1 MKPNKQMAVLL
12 FLAVSA
18 LAFALPAPAQEKK
31 PQLWFVEDNVVK
43 PAMAAQFEAAL
54 KEFNAAIWGP
64 YNWPWAMETYAT
76 EDFHYYLCYPMA
88 SLTDIDKAF
97 SVFTEI
103 VGKFGEQKH
112 DALNRKMGEASEYY
126 KQGTL
131 TFSPEL
137 SYIPEKPR
145 LKPEEMKFVYWGYC
159 YVLPGKEKEFEAQ
172 FKKIAALFKAKNVDS
187 GFNTFVGGIGTDL
200 PFYLYTEEGT
210 SPADFFLNEEKVM
223 KLVDPEVTELWNKTL
238 ALMRRYEFKM
248 GTYRPD
254 LSYHPVKK

>member
-1 MKPNKQMAVLL
+1 MKPNKMMVVFL
-12 FLAVSA
+12 FLAVSV
-18 LAFALPAPAQEKK
+18 LAFALPASAQEKK

-54 KEFNAAIWGP
+54 KEFNAAMWVP

-88 SLTDIDKAF
+88 SLTDLDKAF
-97 SVFTEI
+97 SVFNEI

-137 SYIPEKPR
+137 SYVPDKPR

-159 YVLPGKEKEFEAQ
+159 YVPPGKEKEFEAQ
-172 FKKIAALFKAKNVDS
+172 FKKIVALFKAKNLDS
-187 GFNTFVGGIGTDL
+187 GFNTFVGGIGFDL
-200 PFYLYTEEGT
+200 PCYVYTELGK
-210 SPADFFLNEEKVM
+210 SSADFFLNEEKVM
-223 KLVDPEVTELWNKTL
+223 KVVDPEVTELWNQTL
-238 ALMRRYEFKM
+238 LLMRKYEGKM
-248 GTYRPD
+248 GTYRSD
-254 LSYHPVKK
+254 LSYHPLKK